1 MQMALPKGQRPD
13 RLQAA
18 GAFLRSEAW
27 QSGLLHRAYPS
38 ADVWASNPLT
48 ASREFEPHRF
58 RHLTSGAAVVAP
70 AAAPDHQPRDLA
82 PKRTTVLR
90 NIHLARRIFQNRLGS
105 FPQMTDLARH
115 EYPLSR
121 QAN

>member
-1 MQMALPKGQRPD
+1 MVKHLPQTKRPLPVH
-13 RLQAA
+13 RA

-58 RHLTSGAAVVAP
+58 HHLTSGAEAV
-70 AAAPDHQPRDLA
+70 AAATAPDHQPRDLA
-82 PKRTTVLR
+82 PKRTTVLA
-90 NIHLARRIFQNRLGS
+90 NIHLAGCIFQNRSGLL
-105 FPQMTDLARH
+105 PQVTDLARH
-115 EYPLSR
+115 QYPVSR

>member
-1 MQMALPKGQRPD
+1 MDEGIHTQERPAS
-13 RLQAA
+13 RKAG

-58 RHLTSGAAVVAP
+58 HHLTSGVAVLAGAAT
-70 AAAPDHQPRDLA
+70 PDHQPRDLA
-82 PKRTTVLR
+82 PERTTVLD
-90 NIHLARRIFQNRLGS
+90 NIRLAGLYFQNRSGPL
-105 FPQMTDLARH
+105 PQLTDLARH
-115 EYPLSR
+115 ERPSPR
-121 QAN
+121 QAD